1 MAAMAATAMVGGCG
15 AKDAAPTGAETK
27 PAETSAAQE
36 TEAAQEETKEADA
49 HEAEYLAE
57 FFDVQIKEDPDSAAF
72 SADLKKVAGDEA
84 PAVEGD
90 MTWFSAVKAAVA
102 AADYEELVPSSEYKI
117 GFKNVKINSIEIYD
131 DNNILIKGENFN
143 KYSKIYINN
152 QYTKTT
158 FIDQN
163 TIMANNTTVENESSI
178 VVTQRT
184 SGGGKLSS
192 TNIFTYPIDDG
203 EVIQFQ

>member
-1 MAAMAATAMVGGCG
+1 MRKKLAVMMAAMAATAMVGGCG

-102 AADYEELVPSSEYKI
+102 AADYEELALSYPEDKIKDRLEQYGVKMDETNEYARYVAAALDTSLITSETAKKSLQKMPLQLRMKSV
-117 GFKNVKINSIEIYD
+117 F
-131 DNNILIKGENFN
+131 
-143 KYSKIYINN
+143 
-152 QYTKTT
+152 
-158 FIDQN
+158 
-163 TIMANNTTVENESSI
+163 
-178 VVTQRT
+178 
-184 SGGGKLSS
+184 
-192 TNIFTYPIDDG
+192 
-203 EVIQFQ
+203 

>member
-1 MAAMAATAMVGGCG
+1 MRKKLAVMMAAMAATAMVGGCG

-36 TEAAQEETKEADA
+36 TEAAQKETKEADA

-102 AADYEELVPSSEYKI
+102 AADSGRPAGGAPPPPGRGHAGDGGPACAGPGRPGRNRHRLFLWLRLRPGGVFLPVSASLRRRHSQPAPS
-117 GFKNVKINSIEIYD
+117 
-131 DNNILIKGENFN
+131 
-143 KYSKIYINN
+143 
-152 QYTKTT
+152 
-158 FIDQN
+158 
-163 TIMANNTTVENESSI
+163 A
-178 VVTQRT
+178 
-184 SGGGKLSS
+184 
-192 TNIFTYPIDDG
+192 
-203 EVIQFQ
+203 

>member
-1 MAAMAATAMVGGCG
+1 MRKKLAVMMAAMAATAMVGGCG

-27 PAETSAAQE
+27 PAETSATQE

-102 AADYEELVPSSEYKI
+102 AADSGCAGVAHRRRWRRGPGRCRHFCLRPGHHRPQALRPPGLRPAV
-117 GFKNVKINSIEIYD
+117 
-131 DNNILIKGENFN
+131 
-143 KYSKIYINN
+143 
-152 QYTKTT
+152 
-158 FIDQN
+158 
-163 TIMANNTTVENESSI
+163 
-178 VVTQRT
+178 QRRVRPVA
-184 SGGGKLSS
+184 LS
-192 TNIFTYPIDDG
+192 P
-203 EVIQFQ
+203 VWQ